1 MNYKLSKIICSA
13 AIISTLMPL
22 SACQKKQENIAEYVI
37 YMYQVEDMMRACG
50 LDIET
55 VKKNII
61 SQYSQPQA
69 VIDEMTYWYDNI
81 IALMRNQ
88 KIEQKGHLQEVLNV
102 VDDLNDLHLQLLRSP
117 LHPDYKVAY
126 QEAAPVIGQS
136 IAITKTNGASEIE
149 VCFEMMYM
157 ILLLRLQKKE
167 ISNDTNFAVAKIS
180 RLLAILSEKYHKN
193 EKEGLEF

>member
-1 MNYKLSKIICSA
+1 MLIA
-13 AIISTLMPL
+13 R
-22 SACQKKQENIAEYVI
+22 QKKQDNIAEYVV
-37 YMYQVEDMMRACG
+37 YMYQVEDMMRACK

-61 SQYSQPQA
+61 SQYNQPQET
-69 VIDEMTYWYDNI
+69 IDEITYWYDNI
-81 IALMRNQ
+81 IALMHNQ
-88 KIEQKGHLQEVLNV
+88 KIEQKGHLQEVENI
-102 VDDLNDLHLQLLRSP
+102 VDDLYELHLKLLRSP

-136 IAITKTNGASEIE
+136 IALTKADGASEIE

-157 ILLLRLQKKE
+157 ILLLRLKKKE
-167 ISNDTNFAVAKIS
+167 INNDTAFAVAKIS

-193 EKEGLEF
+193 EKDGLDF

>member
-1 MNYKLSKIICSA
+1 MLIA
-13 AIISTLMPL
+13 R
-22 SACQKKQENIAEYVI
+22 QKKQENIAEYVI

-50 LDIET
+50 LDIAT

-61 SQYSQPQA
+61 SQYQQSHQHAQQRHRHGKPGQQPQA

-180 RLLAILSEKYHKN
+180 KLLAILSEKYHKN
-193 EKEGLEF
+193 EKDGLDF

>member
-1 MNYKLSKIICSA
+1 MLIA
-13 AIISTLMPL
+13 R
-22 SACQKKQENIAEYVI
+22 QKKQENIAEYVI

-50 LDIET
+50 LDIAT

-61 SQYSQPQA
+61 SQYQQPQA

-136 IAITKTNGASEIE
+136 IALTKTEGASEIE
-149 VCFEMMYM
+149 VCFEMIYM

-180 RLLAILSEKYHKN
+180 KLLAILSEKYHKN
-193 EKEGLEF
+193 EKDGLAF

>member
-1 MNYKLSKIICSA
+1 MLIA
-13 AIISTLMPL
+13 R
-22 SACQKKQENIAEYVI
+22 QKKQDNIAEYVI

-102 VDDLNDLHLQLLRSP
+102 VDDLNDHQRRLSI
-117 LHPDYKVAY
+117 DNVVY

-180 RLLAILSEKYHKN
+180 KLLAILSEKYKKN
-193 EKEGLEF
+193 EAEGLDF

>member
-1 MNYKLSKIICSA
+1 MLIA
-13 AIISTLMPL
+13 R
-22 SACQKKQENIAEYVI
+22 QKKQDNIAEYVI
-37 YMYQVEDMMRACG
+37 YMYQLEDMMRACN
-50 LDIET
+50 LDIDV

-61 SQYSQPQA
+61 SQYKQPQDT
-69 VIDEMTYWYDNI
+69 INEMTYWYDNI

-88 KIEQKGHLQEVLNV
+88 QIEKKGHLQEVLNV
-102 VDDLNDLHLQLLRSP
+102 VDDLNVLHLKLLRSP

-126 QEAAPVIGQS
+126 QAAAPIIGQS
-136 IAITKTNGASEIE
+136 IAITKTDGASEVE

-180 RLLAILSEKYHKN
+180 KLLAILSEKYHKN
-193 EKEGLEF
+193 EKEGLDF

>member
-1 MNYKLSKIICSA
+1 MLIA
-13 AIISTLMPL
+13 R
-22 SACQKKQENIAEYVI
+22 QKKQDNIAEYVV
-37 YMYQVEDMMRACG
+37 YMYQVEDMMRACK

-61 SQYSQPQA
+61 SQYNQPQET
-69 VIDEMTYWYDNI
+69 IDEITYWYDNI
-81 IALMRNQ
+81 ISLMRNQ
-88 KIEQKGHLQEVLNV
+88 KIEQKGHLQEVENI
-102 VDDLNDLHLQLLRSP
+102 VDDLYELHLKLLRSP

-136 IAITKTNGASEIE
+136 IALTKADGASEIE

-157 ILLLRLQKKE
+157 ILLLRLKKKE
-167 ISNDTNFAVAKIS
+167 INNDTAFAVAKIS

-193 EKEGLEF
+193 EKDGLDF

>member
-1 MNYKLSKIICSA
+1 MLIA
-13 AIISTLMPL
+13 R
-22 SACQKKQENIAEYVI
+22 QKKQENIAEYVI

-61 SQYSQPQA
+61 SQYQQPQA

-102 VDDLNDLHLQLLRSP
+102 VDDLNDLHLQLLR
-117 LHPDYKVAY
+117 
-126 QEAAPVIGQS
+126 
-136 IAITKTNGASEIE
+136 
-149 VCFEMMYM
+149 
-157 ILLLRLQKKE
+157 
-167 ISNDTNFAVAKIS
+167 
-180 RLLAILSEKYHKN
+180 
-193 EKEGLEF
+193 

>member
-1 MNYKLSKIICSA
+1 MLIA
-13 AIISTLMPL
+13 R
-22 SACQKKQENIAEYVI
+22 QKKQDNIAEYVV
-37 YMYQVEDMMRACG
+37 YMYQVEDMMRACK

-61 SQYSQPQA
+61 SQYNQPQET
-69 VIDEMTYWYDNI
+69 IDEITYWYDNI

-88 KIEQKGHLQEVLNV
+88 KIEQKGHLQEVENI
-102 VDDLNDLHLQLLRSP
+102 VDDLYELHLKLLRSP

-136 IAITKTNGASEIE
+136 IALTKADGASEIE

-157 ILLLRLQKKE
+157 ILLLRLKKKE
-167 ISNDTNFAVAKIS
+167 INNDTAFAVAKIS

-193 EKEGLEF
+193 EKDGLEF